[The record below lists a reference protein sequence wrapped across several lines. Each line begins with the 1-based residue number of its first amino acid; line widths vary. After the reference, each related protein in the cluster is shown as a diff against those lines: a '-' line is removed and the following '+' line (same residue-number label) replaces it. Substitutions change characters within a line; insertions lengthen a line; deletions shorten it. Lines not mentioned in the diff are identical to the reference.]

1 MIKILREF
9 MEKIRKLFKS
19 DAIGGILIIMAC
31 FLALIFKNSPLI
43 DFYDSFVNFKMGMMF
58 GEYSLSLTIHH
69 WANDGLMALFFFYI
83 GLEVKREILVGELSS
98 PSRVALPII
107 GGLGG
112 IIFPA
117 LAFILITWGDSF
129 SMLGWAIPTVSDTAL
144 AVGVLLLL
152 GSKIPP
158 SIRIFLLL
166 LAIIDDI
173 AVVIIIAVFYSGD
186 VNFHLLGIAGGLAF
200 IMLILNLLKVN
211 KKIFYIIPAVLMW
224 FCFLKSGVHATLAG
238 ILAAV
243 FIPLHPIKGYSM
255 ARDMEYKLH
264 DVITFF
270 VMPVF
275 AFSNAGILITPEAI
289 SHLSHPVSVAIM
301 VGLLL
306 SKPLGIFIASFATI
320 KFGIS
325 KLPVGANYIQF
336 FGLCVLTGIG
346 MSMSLFICEIAY
358 KGTNIFYSA
367 EKLAILIA
375 SFVAA
380 VVGFMIMK
388 VGIKYQAE
396 RLVSVDNSADD
407 KEKMEEAKMAIEQEK
422 LKEIDIG

>member
-1 MIKILREF
+1 
-9 MEKIRKLFKS
+9 MEKIKKLLKS

-31 FLALIFKNSPLI
+31 FLALIFKNSSLVQ
-43 DFYDSFVNFKMGMMF
+43 FYDSFIHFEVGMML
-58 GEYSLSLTIHH
+58 GDYSLKLDIHH

-98 PSRVALPII
+98 PSRVALPVI
-107 GGLGG
+107 GGIGG
-112 IIFPA
+112 IVFPA
-117 LAFILITWGDSF
+117 IVFIIITWGDSF

-186 VNFHLLGIAGGLAF
+186 VNFGLLGMAGVLAF
-200 IMLILNLLKVN
+200 FMLILNLLKVN
-211 KKIFYIIPAVLMW
+211 KKFFYIIPAVIMW
-224 FCFLKSGVHATLAG
+224 FFFLESGVHATLAG
-238 ILAAV
+238 ILSAV

-255 ARDMEYKLH
+255 SRDMENRLH
-264 DVITFF
+264 NVITYF

-275 AFSNAGILITPEAI
+275 AFSNAGILITTEAI
-289 SHLSHPVSVAIM
+289 NHLIYPVSIGII
-301 VGLLL
+301 VGLLFA
-306 SKPLGIFIASFATI
+306 KPLGIFIASAIII
-320 KFGIS
+320 KLGIS
-325 KLPVGANYIQF
+325 KLPFGANYIHF

-346 MSMSLFICEIAY
+346 MSMSLFIGEIAY
-358 KGTNIFYSA
+358 KGSNIFYSA

-375 SFVAA
+375 SFTAA
-380 VVGFMIMK
+380 VFGFVIMK
-388 VGIKYQAE
+388 LGIKYA
-396 RLVSVDNSADD
+396 
-407 KEKMEEAKMAIEQEK
+407 KEKLISIDHDINDKMKMQEAKRAIEQEN
-422 LKEIDIG
+422 LKEINIG